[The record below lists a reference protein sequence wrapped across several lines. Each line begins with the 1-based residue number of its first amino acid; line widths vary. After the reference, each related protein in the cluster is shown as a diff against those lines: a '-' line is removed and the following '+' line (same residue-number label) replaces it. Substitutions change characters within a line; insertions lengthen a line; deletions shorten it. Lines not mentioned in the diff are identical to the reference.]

1 MSKKTADLDFAFT
14 RRTAI
19 AGAAGGLVWAGLI
32 ARLFQLQILDQER
45 YQAQAEA
52 NHIKLQ
58 LAPPQRGR
66 ILDRFGRPLASHR
79 RAGRISITPE
89 QTDNPEHT
97 LAQIAALIELP
108 DERLER
114 IANEI
119 RLSRRRNAGF
129 VPVTVAHELTYE
141 DFARMNVHAAEMP
154 GVNVEMALTR
164 SYPRGRDFA
173 HVLGYVAAVS
183 EADLTDDP
191 VLQLPGFRI
200 GKRGIERRFD
210 ARLRG
215 KAGNSQVEVN
225 AFGRV
230 IREIRRQDGQPGARL
245 ALTLDAGLQ
254 AFTTKRLVRERS
266 AAAVGFG
273 ALLDDSFCRLGED
286 VHHRL

>member
-183 EADLTDDP
+183 EAA
-191 VLQLPGFRI
+191 
-200 GKRGIERRFD
+200 D
-210 ARLRG
+210 ACAS
-215 KAGNSQVEVN
+215 KAGSP
-225 AFGRV
+225 R
-230 IREIRRQDGQPGARL
+230 
-245 ALTLDAGLQ
+245 
-254 AFTTKRLVRERS
+254 
-266 AAAVGFG
+266 
-273 ALLDDSFCRLGED
+273 
-286 VHHRL
+286 